1 VASGNALVTLAAA
14 YECPALDVDDA
25 FAVLLALADGGEADR
40 GRYERAVAR
49 WVVRAGRE
57 LTPPPETGEL
67 LPLPAPLAG
76 AAG

>member
-1 VASGNALVTLAAA
+1 VS
-14 YECPALDVDDA
+14 
-25 FAVLLALADGGEADR
+25 FAMLLALADGGADR

-49 WVVRAGRE
+49 WVRAGRE